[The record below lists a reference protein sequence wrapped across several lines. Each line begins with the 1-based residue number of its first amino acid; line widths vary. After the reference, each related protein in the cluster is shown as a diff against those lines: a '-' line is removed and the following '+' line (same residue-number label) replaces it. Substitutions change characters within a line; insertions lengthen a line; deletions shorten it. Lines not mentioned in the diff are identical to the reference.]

1 MPSDATPATVS
12 VAMGTHN
19 GAAHIEEQIAG
30 ILGQTLTP
38 HELVLSDDAS
48 TDGTVEIVERM
59 FATHRATH
67 PDRDIRLRVLRNPV
81 PLGVAGN
88 FAQALAACVG
98 DVIALSDQDDL
109 WDPDRLE
116 RLVARLQGPPDVIAV
131 HSDARLVDA
140 QGHPLGSTL
149 FGAIRLSGSERRAV
163 DRGRAFEVLL
173 RRNVAT
179 GATMALTRELRDAAL
194 PIPEGWIHDEWLAMV
209 ASIEGELRREDR
221 ALTGYRQHGGNEI
234 GARRIGMSDRVDRLR
249 EPRSQR
255 NRRLLVRAESL
266 AERYPTTG
274 DVPSAV
280 AAQIAGKLRYER
292 ARSALPAAR
301 VARIPAIVAAT
312 VRGEYH
318 RYGRGLQDVLRDTVQ
333 PAVQPAGNAST

>member
-1 MPSDATPATVS
+1 MPSDATRATVS

-19 GAAHIEEQIAG
+19 GAAHIEAQVAS
-30 ILGQTLTP
+30 ILEQTLTP
-38 HELVLSDDAS
+38 LELVLSDDAS

-59 FATHRATH
+59 FATHRAAH
-67 PDRDIRLRVLRNPV
+67 PDHDIRLRVLRNPV
-81 PLGVAGN
+81 ALGVAGN

-116 RLVARLQGPPDVIAV
+116 RLVARLDGAPDVVAV

-140 QGHPLGSTL
+140 EGHPLGSTL
-149 FGAIRLSGSERRAV
+149 FRAIRLSGSERRAV

-179 GATMALTRELRDAAL
+179 GATMVLTRALRDAAL

-209 ASIEGELRREDR
+209 ASIAGELRREDR

-249 EPRSQR
+249 EPRSAR
-255 NRRLLVRAESL
+255 NRRLLARAESL
-266 AERYPTTG
+266 AERYPTRDGT
-274 DVPSAV
+274 PSTV
-280 AAQIAGKLRYER
+280 AAQIAGKVRHER
-292 ARSALPAAR
+292 FRSALPAAR
-301 VARIPAIVAAT
+301 WARIPGIVAAT
-312 VRGEYH
+312 LRGEYH

-333 PAVQPAGNAST
+333 PAGNAST